1 MYSWIINFKPKG
13 WQFTAEL
20 HVRKYYNCLQICEI
34 LETENRG
41 NLAKS
46 SENLL
51 FGQFFKNS
59 IFPLI
64 FFNEKSTVV
73 ANPCV

>member
-1 MYSWIINFKPKG
+1 MYSFIINFKPKG

-51 FGQFFKNS
+51 FG
-59 IFPLI
+59 
-64 FFNEKSTVV
+64 
-73 ANPCV
+73 